1 MQAELN
7 KYFPTDIS
15 NLILEKHYKSMFSQ
29 SIVKMKKESDDTRT
43 HYYESSDSEEEE
55 DTDDEDDDE
64 DDRQARENCFIYHFI
79 RCIFFERKQR
89 IRLRQHEIRI
99 KKEEERKNKRIEELM
114 KEDLYDWMSPEQRK
128 EAFRSAVN
136 VGFFDP

>member
-64 DDRQARENCFIYHFI
+64 DDRQARENCFI
-79 RCIFFERKQR
+79 
-89 IRLRQHEIRI
+89 
-99 KKEEERKNKRIEELM
+99 
-114 KEDLYDWMSPEQRK
+114 
-128 EAFRSAVN
+128 
-136 VGFFDP
+136 